1 MESEADDTDSDI
13 MIEPKQ
19 PISPAHVPWFVSA
32 PGQPDILMIVM
43 GIFLVLFTFI
53 LGLLVLR
60 LHHLPEHIAH
70 KGQKFQYEIVAVLCL
85 LAMFTHQNILWVAA
99 LLLAMID
106 LPDFSSLFARI
117 AQSLERIA
125 QRRRPRQQRP
135 SETADTEPR

>member
-1 MESEADDTDSDI
+1 
-13 MIEPKQ
+13 
-19 PISPAHVPWFVSA
+19 VPWFVSA